1 MLVHEVKHANV
12 KHIAKI
18 KLQFMVPILEIL
30 LLIQLQGGNNLADL
44 TPEIVWVEKLGMFLS
59 KHGTVHHYLAFS
71 IGLPYPSYVF
81 RVFQ

>member
-1 MLVHEVKHANV
+1 
-12 KHIAKI
+12 
-18 KLQFMVPILEIL
+18 MVPILEIL

-71 IGLPYPSYVF
+71 IGLPCPMFLKFSIKIGDAIALIV
-81 RVFQ
+81 VVPAI

>member
-1 MLVHEVKHANV
+1 MLAHEVKHANV

-18 KLQFMVPILEIL
+18 KLQFMAPILEIL

-71 IGLPYPSYVF
+71 IGLRYPSYVF